1 MKAFIPL
8 TNKERKA
15 IEREV
20 NKQTAENVKNL
31 SVNLQALVLWNLR
44 EQLGWGKKLLLR
56 FQKAFLPKLK
66 ELEQFYLCNDA
77 AELEFVCLYK
87 LKNEVGI
94 DVKELGTMFEMQ
106 VKMD

>member
-1 MKAFIPL
+1 MKALIPL

-31 SVNLQALVLWNLR
+31 SYNLQALILCNLR
-44 EQLGWGKKLLLR
+44 EQLGWGKKRLLR

-66 ELEQFYLCNDA
+66 ELEKFYLCENP
-77 AELEFVCLYK
+77 AELEFVCVYK

-94 DVKELGTMFEMQ
+94 DVKELGEMFEF
-106 VKMD
+106 VITKD